1 MYVSVKGNGK
11 GGRNQELALTAAL
24 ALEGQHKISLLSLG
38 TDGKDGPTDVA
49 GAAINGLT
57 TLRARKKDLHPE
69 EFLKD
74 NDSYSFFSALGDT
87 IRTEKHVTN
96 LMDIQLILI
105 EA

>member
-1 MYVSVKGNGK
+1 MKGIFDGTQTLFIHA
-11 GGRNQELALTAAL
+11 QE
-24 ALEGQHKISLLSLG
+24 EKQIS
-38 TDGKDGPTDVA
+38 
-49 GAAINGLT
+49 
-57 TLRARKKDLHPE
+57 PE